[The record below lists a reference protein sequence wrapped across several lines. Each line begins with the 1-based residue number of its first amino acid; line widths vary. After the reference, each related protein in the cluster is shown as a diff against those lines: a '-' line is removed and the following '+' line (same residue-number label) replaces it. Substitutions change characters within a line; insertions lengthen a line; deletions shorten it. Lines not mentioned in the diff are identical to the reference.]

1 VAGQLEAMAGER
13 ERLTAQGVLP
23 PLAITAFRR
32 GELRLEAE
40 LRWHEEFERHLVAGL
55 ACGPAPVH
63 AIGGT
68 PGRRVRVPPGIPE
81 AADHEAVSLGLWM
94 STRRS

>member
-1 VAGQLEAMAGER
+1 MAKKR
-13 ERLTAQGVLP
+13 ERLTAQGALP